1 MQKLSFII
9 FTFLLFA
16 FSCNTKHEKKY
27 RIGFSQCIMDDVWRQ
42 AMIVEMN
49 IESLNYD
56 NIDIIL
62 MDAEGNNQKQID
74 QIRELI
80 NMKVDVLII
89 SPNEADYITPIAVEA
104 YRSGIPT
111 IITDR
116 KINSNNYTV
125 YVGGDSYQIGK
136 MAGAHAS
143 SILPNE
149 ATILEVWGTKT
160 TSPAIERHQGFIDGL
175 DKSKTFNFLSVEGK
189 WRREISK
196 KETEKLS
203 NHNSI
208 DLVYAHNDVMAIGA
222 REAIASRDSTLL
234 SNITI
239 MGVDGA
245 FGKDAGLEAV
255 SDGRLDASFLY
266 RSERAHV

>member
-1 MQKLSFII
+1 MQKYSCII
-9 FTFLLFA
+9 ITFLLFA
-16 FSCNTKHEKKY
+16 FSCTTKHEKEFK
-27 RIGFSQCIMDDVWRQ
+27 IGFSQCIMDDVWRQ

-149 ATILEVWGTKT
+149 ATILD
-160 TSPAIERHQGFIDGL
+160 R
-175 DKSKTFNFLSVEGK
+175 KSV
-189 WRREISK
+189 
-196 KETEKLS
+196 
-203 NHNSI
+203 
-208 DLVYAHNDVMAIGA
+208 V
-222 REAIASRDSTLL
+222 
-234 SNITI
+234 
-239 MGVDGA
+239 
-245 FGKDAGLEAV
+245 
-255 SDGRLDASFLY
+255 
-266 RSERAHV
+266 

>member
-9 FTFLLFA
+9 FTFLLIT

-42 AMIVEMN
+42 AMMVEMN

-56 NIDIIL
+56 NIEIIL
-62 MDAEGNNQKQID
+62 MDAEGDNQKQIN
-74 QIRELI
+74 QIKELI
-80 NMKVDVLII
+80 NMEVDVLII

-116 KINSNNYTV
+116 KINSDNYTV

-136 MAGAHAS
+136 MAGIHAS
-143 SILPNE
+143 SILPNK

-160 TSPAIERHQGFIDGL
+160 TSPAIERHQ
-175 DKSKTFNFLSVEGK
+175 
-189 WRREISK
+189 
-196 KETEKLS
+196 
-203 NHNSI
+203 
-208 DLVYAHNDVMAIGA
+208 IG
-222 REAIASRDSTLL
+222 
-234 SNITI
+234 
-239 MGVDGA
+239 
-245 FGKDAGLEAV
+245 
-255 SDGRLDASFLY
+255 
-266 RSERAHV
+266 RAHV